1 MSDTSSNSSPII
13 SAQAL
18 AIVKATAPLVK
29 EHATAITSVF
39 YPKML
44 GRHPEL
50 YRYFNE
56 SNQVSSSQQQ
66 PLASPNGS
74 CPFHQPSATP
84 PKLSKPPQQAK
95 TLADAVVACKS
106 YGRAN
111 QSFGYGFLF

>member
-1 MSDTSSNSSPII
+1 MSDTSNSNNSSII

-56 SNQVSSSQQQ
+56 SNQVSSPQK
-66 PLASPNGS
+66 PMASSNGS
-74 CPFHQPSATP
+74 CPFHQPSSAP
-84 PKLSKPPQQAK
+84 PKLSKQSQQAK

-106 YGRAN
+106 WCTK
-111 QSFGYGFLF
+111 QKI